1 MRIERT
7 KTSRGRLVAI
17 GLAVSV
23 AGACGNQS
31 GGALD
36 APATTTAETSM
47 PTSEAPT
54 VTAATVPAADAP
66 RAVTD
71 DVASASWTVV
81 DVVDGDTLDVA
92 GPEGTIATVRLIG
105 IDSPERGA
113 CFSAEASDG
122 LRFFAAVGSSVQL
135 AVDTS
140 EVDRYGRLLRY
151 VEVVAPDGTVLDVG
165 AELVGLGFAVAKQ
178 YPPDT
183 ARAHIYDLRQIDA
196 ERSARGQWAPGT
208 CAAPVPVTPAPT
220 VPATT
225 PAPPPPVVTAAPAP
239 ATAAPPAI
247 VPFATIPA
255 AANCHPSYPT
265 VCIPGG
271 PDLDCGDISARR
283 FEVLP
288 PDPHGFDGT
297 DNDGIGCESG

>member
-1 MRIERT
+1 
-7 KTSRGRLVAI
+7 
-17 GLAVSV
+17 
-23 AGACGNQS
+23 
-31 GGALD
+31 
-36 APATTTAETSM
+36 
-47 PTSEAPT
+47 
-54 VTAATVPAADAP
+54 
-66 RAVTD
+66 
-71 DVASASWTVV
+71 VV

-92 GPEGTIATVRLIG
+92 GPEGTVATVRLIG

-113 CFSAEASDG
+113 CFSTEASDG
-122 LRFFAAVGSSVQL
+122 LRFFVTPGSAVQL

-151 VEVVAPDGTVLDVG
+151 VEVIAPDGTVLDVG
-165 AELVGLGFAVAKQ
+165 AELVGLGFAVAKR

-208 CAAPVPVTPAPT
+208 CTAPAPVTPAATMPT
-220 VPATT
+220 PTT
-225 PAPPPPVVTAAPAP
+225 PAPPPPPPVVTAAPAP
-239 ATAAPPAI
+239 APTAAPAI

-288 PDPHGFDGT
+288 PDPHGFDGS

>member
-1 MRIERT
+1 MREMGSTQRC
-7 KTSRGRLVAI
+7 GRLVAV
-17 GLAVSV
+17 GLAVAA
-23 AGACGNQS
+23 AGACASES
-31 GGALD
+31 GSALR
-36 APATTTAETSM
+36 APTATTVEAPHPETTTAAT
-47 PTSEAPT
+47 TAP
-54 VTAATVPAADAP
+54 VTDAP
-66 RAVTD
+66 LALTD
-71 DVASASWTVV
+71 DMAPDGWTVV
-81 DVVDGDTLDVA
+81 TVIDGDTLDVA

-105 IDSPERGA
+105 IDSPEHGA

-122 LRFFAAVGSSVQL
+122 LRFFAAPGAAVQL
-135 AVDTS
+135 AADTS

-183 ARAHIYDLRQIDA
+183 ARAHIYDLRQVDA

-208 CAAPVPVTPAPT
+208 CTAPVPVTPAPT
-220 VPATT
+220 LPATL
-225 PAPPPPVVTAAPAP
+225 PAPPPPPPPVVTATPAP

-255 AANCHPSYPT
+255 AVNCHPSYPT

-283 FEVLP
+283 FDVLP
-288 PDPHGFDGT
+288 PDPHGFDGN
-297 DNDGIGCESG
+297 NDGIGCESG